1 MLLLCT
7 FYIFLIGIQPLA
19 LLSVLWCSLA
29 QQMSKTK
36 LSSYFH
42 IHMSD
47 ILAKKIQRNNS
58 NIKMP
63 FCHPPSKKEST
74 CQDVLLL
81 ESLML
86 MWPSHVLS
94 DASDSDAA
102 LCYCFI
108 GFHCSVPDT
117 QTQTGHFLWA
127 EASRSDFVIHLIISA
142 ERYNLIRKT
151 CVYLS
156 NLFPTLWIRYFCLST
171 FYVLLKPL

>member
-1 MLLLCT
+1 
-7 FYIFLIGIQPLA
+7 
-19 LLSVLWCSLA
+19 
-29 QQMSKTK
+29 
-36 LSSYFH
+36 
-42 IHMSD
+42 
-47 ILAKKIQRNNS
+47 
-58 NIKMP
+58 MP

-142 ERYNLIRKT
+142 ERYNLIRKHVFI
-151 CVYLS
+151 CPIYFQHCELDISVS
-156 NLFPTLWIRYFCLST
+156 QLFT
-171 FYVLLKPL
+171 FF

>member
-1 MLLLCT
+1 
-7 FYIFLIGIQPLA
+7 
-19 LLSVLWCSLA
+19 
-29 QQMSKTK
+29 
-36 LSSYFH
+36 
-42 IHMSD
+42 MSD
-47 ILAKKIQRNNS
+47 ILAPKFVSHTQKYSTFLMNS
-58 NIKMP
+58 SNSSVKDIM
-63 FCHPPSKKEST
+63 
-74 CQDVLLL
+74 LLK
-81 ESLML
+81 SLML
-86 MWPSHVLS
+86 MRPGHVLS

-156 NLFPTLWIRYFCLST
+156 NLFPTL
-171 FYVLLKPL
+171 

>member
-1 MLLLCT
+1 
-7 FYIFLIGIQPLA
+7 
-19 LLSVLWCSLA
+19 
-29 QQMSKTK
+29 
-36 LSSYFH
+36 
-42 IHMSD
+42 
-47 ILAKKIQRNNS
+47 
-58 NIKMP
+58 MP

-156 NLFPTLWIRYFCLST
+156 NLFPTM
-171 FYVLLKPL
+171 